1 MAGGVS
7 KGHALEAVAKRLGF
21 DLKDCIA
28 FGDGMNDAEM
38 LWEERIML
46 ENLTV
51 KDCMF
56 HDTTVLNTYT
66 IQGRLPEE
74 KASLLDAI
82 DMLLASCG
90 F

>member
-1 MAGGVS
+1 M
-7 KGHALEAVAKRLGF
+7 
-21 DLKDCIA
+21 
-28 FGDGMNDAEM
+28 MNDAEM

>member
-1 MAGGVS
+1 
-7 KGHALEAVAKRLGF
+7 
-21 DLKDCIA
+21 
-28 FGDGMNDAEM
+28 
-38 LWEERIML
+38 ML

>member
-1 MAGGVS
+1 M
-7 KGHALEAVAKRLGF
+7 
-21 DLKDCIA
+21 
-28 FGDGMNDAEM
+28 MNDAEM

-74 KASLLDAI
+74 KLLFWMRSICFWHPADFKCK
-82 DMLLASCG
+82 SENQG
-90 F
+90 E

>member
-1 MAGGVS
+1 M
-7 KGHALEAVAKRLGF
+7 
-21 DLKDCIA
+21 
-28 FGDGMNDAEM
+28 MNDAEM

-74 KASLLDAI
+74 KDSLLDAI